1 MREAAGGPA
10 KANSVAIPKKI
21 EFVFKR
27 DEGYRLIPVNGI
39 WGGVTPRGDV
49 KADLFHEAQSQPE
62 AITHEPTPEGGL
74 RDVKRTPPVN
84 VFQRTLFAGM
94 VLSPEQA
101 ESIGLWFQQKAREA
115 RERRDRR
122 EQGRGGGDG
131 EGDTPT
137 TH

>member
-1 MREAAGGPA
+1 M
-10 KANSVAIPKKI
+10 AIPKKI
-21 EFVFKR
+21 EIVFQQ

-49 KADLFHEAQSQPE
+49 KADLFHESQSQPQ
-62 AITHEPTPEGGL
+62 AITHEPTSGGEL
-74 RDVKRTPPVN
+74 REVKRTPPAN
-84 VFQRTLFAGM
+84 VFQRTVFASM

-122 EQGRGGGDG
+122 ERRQGGGDS